1 MLERWINRE
10 QRPMRPFIQV
20 LAFDVLAKLA
30 LAAVTIA
37 LIRFMPVGEYA
48 LLTLAVSAAG
58 LAAQVISAGINRIY
72 IIGYDR
78 YALAGKLEALLAMQ
92 VFGVAAVALV
102 AAPLAGAFNG
112 LYPAATALACA
123 MAISE
128 FSKTYYQRELRFAPY
143 SGIEVGR
150 TTAQGIAVAGLLFL
164 YGDTLSAKAVV
175 WAQSAALAIAFGA
188 ALSPVLRWRR
198 LADVS
203 SVRELLRDIS
213 SGPYVLLFAYFS
225 VIAIFSQ
232 VDVMIVRWLGDD
244 QVLASYGAAL
254 RYYGLLS
261 LALGAAHAVLLP
273 AIQQARSPRE
283 IDRLYAQHF
292 RLVLAFAP
300 VVALVGAA
308 AGWVM
313 PWVDQG
319 RYPES
324 VAAFRVLALSAV
336 VSFAFSPHV
345 NMLLKLERFRFL
357 VVLVTLALGV
367 NVAMLLLLV
376 PRYGAVGAS
385 VAVLIA
391 AACVTMPIYFESRRL
406 RLQER

>member
-1 MLERWINRE
+1 
-10 QRPMRPFIQV
+10 MRSFIQV

-48 LLTLAVSAAG
+48 LVTLAVSAAG

-78 YALAGKLEALLAMQ
+78 HALAGRVEALLTAQ
-92 VFGVAAVALV
+92 VIGVAAVALL
-102 AAPLAGAFNG
+102 AAPLAGAFMG
-112 LYPAATALACA
+112 LYPAAAVLACA

-143 SGIEVGR
+143 SGIEIGR
-150 TTAQGIAVAGLLFL
+150 TVAQGIAVAGLLFL
-164 YGDTLSAKAVV
+164 YGNTLSATAVV

-188 ALSPVLRWRR
+188 ALYPALHWRR
-198 LADVS
+198 LADIS
-203 SVRELLRDIS
+203 SVRELVRNIS
-213 SGPYVLLFAYFS
+213 SGPYMLLFAYFS
-225 VIAIFSQ
+225 VVAIFSQ
-232 VDVMIVRWLGDD
+232 VDVAMVRWLADD

-283 IDRLYAQHF
+283 IDRLYAQHS

-300 VVALVGAA
+300 VVALAGAA

-324 VAAFRVLALSAV
+324 VTAFRVLALSAV

-357 VVLVTLALGV
+357 VILVTLALGV
-367 NVAMLLLLV
+367 NIAMLLLLV

-385 VAVLIA
+385 VGVLIA
-391 AACVTMPIYFESRRL
+391 AACVNMPVYFESRRL

>member
-1 MLERWINRE
+1 
-10 QRPMRPFIQV
+10 MRPFIQV

-37 LIRFMPVGEYA
+37 LIRFMPVDEYA

-58 LAAQVISAGINRIY
+58 LAAHVISAGINRIY

-78 YALAGKLEALLAMQ
+78 HALAGKVEALLMVQ
-92 VFGVAAVALV
+92 VIGVATLALL
-102 AAPLAGAFNG
+102 AAPFAGAFQG
-112 LYPAATALACA
+112 LYPAAAALACA

-128 FSKTYYQRELRFAPY
+128 FSKTYYQRELRFANY
-143 SGIEVGR
+143 SGIEIGR
-150 TTAQGIAVAGLLFL
+150 TAAQGIAIAGLLLL
-164 YGDTLSAKAVV
+164 YGNTLSATAVV
-175 WAQSAALAIAFGA
+175 WAQFAALSIAFGA
-188 ALSPVLRWRR
+188 ALYPAVQWRR

-203 SVRELLRDIS
+203 SAKELLRNIS
-213 SGPYVLLFAYFS
+213 SGPYMLLFAYFS
-225 VIAIFSQ
+225 VIAMFSQ
-232 VDVMIVRWLGDD
+232 VDVVMVRWLGDD
-244 QVLASYGAAL
+244 QTLASYGAAL

-261 LALGAAHAVLLP
+261 LALSAAHAVLLP

-324 VAAFRVLALSAV
+324 VTAFRVLALSAV

-357 VVLVTLALGV
+357 VNLVTLALGV
-367 NVAMLLLLV
+367 NVTMLLWLV
-376 PRYGAVGAS
+376 PRYGATGAS

-406 RLQER
+406 RLEER